1 MTLCPK
7 YEDGDEVHWI
17 STQGKGTQIYRYI
30 CGKWIKVINDEKTEQ
45 IPFDT
50 EKLEIV
56 MKHKK
61 PASTD
66 SL

>member
-1 MTLCPK
+1 MTLCQK
-7 YEDGDEVHWI
+7 YQDGDEVHWI
-17 STQGKGTQIYRYI
+17 SNQGKATQIYRYL

-61 PASTD
+61 PVHTD